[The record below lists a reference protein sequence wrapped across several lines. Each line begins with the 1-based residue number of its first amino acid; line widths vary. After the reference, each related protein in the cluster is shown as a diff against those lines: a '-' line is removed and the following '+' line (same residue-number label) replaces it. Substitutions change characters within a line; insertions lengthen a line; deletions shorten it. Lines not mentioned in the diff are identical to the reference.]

1 MTPDL
6 FPPNVNATE
15 KSTIAGS
22 RIRWDWR
29 FIICCSRRQSVGQFL
44 NIRIAEI
51 MGTLLDAALKRAFSN
66 RTERIRFIQIGG
78 NDGVFQDPLHDHRA
92 LGTYEFEWGHI
103 YEPIP
108 EYFSKLVENTK
119 PFPFITCHPSAVDTA
134 DVPGTRSLNYVSPSD
149 IERHGLPQSSQ
160 GQFLP
165 SPCCALLSAGLG
177 SVTSAIT
184 NVDRPRVEYDS
195 VAYEYDRGV
204 SANRCLAEGFDQS
217 GPVLARRGP
226 RRRRCRR

>member
-1 MTPDL
+1 
-6 FPPNVNATE
+6 
-15 KSTIAGS
+15 
-22 RIRWDWR
+22 
-29 FIICCSRRQSVGQFL
+29 
-44 NIRIAEI
+44 

-119 PFPFITCHPSAVDTA
+119 SFPYLTCHPSAVDTA

-160 GQFLP
+160 GIGSFFHDRNAIGGVGYSEAKYKAIKDFVRTIDVTTVP
-165 SPCCALLSAGLG
+165 VSEVVKRHTGANLL
-177 SVTSAIT
+177 VTDCEGFDVELISAIFKH
-184 NVDRPRVEYDS
+184 DAFRPRVVQFEHLGPMRDLLNETLTQLMGLAYKVSRAGKDIVCELS
-195 VAYEYDRGV
+195 VT
-204 SANRCLAEGFDQS
+204 
-217 GPVLARRGP
+217 
-226 RRRRCRR
+226 